1 MDLGIRGKLAVITGA
16 SSGMGKAAALS
27 LLKEG
32 AKVMIA
38 SRSED
43 KLRRAAEELSKYG
56 EVCLQVA
63 DVTKAED
70 IEELYR
76 RSEELG
82 EADILVVSY
91 GGPRIASSSSWRTE
105 IGMRPSICS

>member
-43 KLRRAAEELSKYG
+43 KLRRAEELSKYG